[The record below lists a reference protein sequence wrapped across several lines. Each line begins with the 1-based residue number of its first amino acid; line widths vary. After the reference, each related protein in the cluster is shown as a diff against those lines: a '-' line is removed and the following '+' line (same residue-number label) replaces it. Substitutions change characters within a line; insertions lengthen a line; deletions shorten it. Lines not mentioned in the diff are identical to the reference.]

1 MAPTSKQRQPS
12 EAAAEQAT
20 LLGRYVA
27 VPTDFFDVQTDGQ
40 RYLATVKQRHAS
52 RAGYVWLKFEAD
64 GTQVWVPDATAR
76 KWLISDEEA
85 ESDDADWYEVPELS
99 DESDEDGEAEPEP
112 APTAA
117 AASSGSGDV
126 RGRVMAVL
134 RVKLRAGTRPRSS
147 AGTHGPAEVPGNAGG
162 CHTGGGRRPLH
173 LLRPSSLQ
181 LWRCAYPPNPP
192 HTSPRHQGCI
202 PGVFGNP
209 TRTHDA
215 APPAQRTRATCL
227 ATLQRAPANF
237 THSRYAEQVG
247 TTNRFRLRP
256 RGCARHVLVAE
267 APAFRVPPRAPS
279 AACRLG
285 APHARALSTRG
296 A

>member
-173 LLRPSSLQ
+173 LLRPSSLHR
-181 LWRCAYPPNPP
+181 WWCANPPSPP
-192 HTSPRHQGCI
+192 HTSPRHLGCT
-202 PGVFGNP
+202 PGVPGHP
-209 TRTHDA
+209 IRTHDA
-215 APPAQRTRATCL
+215 APPAELTRATCVD
-227 ATLQRAPANF
+227 APEHARH
-237 THSRYAEQVG
+237 THARCAEQVG
-247 TTNRFRLRP
+247 KRDSDRFRP
-256 RGCARHVLVAE
+256 RGRAR
-267 APAFRVPPRAPS
+267 RVQVT
-279 AACRLG
+279 G
-285 APHARALSTRG
+285 APTFGVS
-296 A
+296 